1 METNTLR
8 RFLTL
13 AGTAALAAVALGTAV
28 AEAQPTA
35 PMPRTEPAQE
45 VLAAPYRVTPW
56 MYATVRNQPR
66 SAGKPVDRVTAHHG
80 YDAYCWLHGEKINGN
95 TIWVRQLGN
104 ARIQGY
110 VPAAFLEGGVT
121 GGVAT
126 KC

>member
-1 METNTLR
+1 MKKNNFR
-8 RFLTL
+8 RLLTL
-13 AGTAALAAVALGTAV
+13 TGLAALTAVTLGTSV
-28 AEAQPTA
+28 AEAQPT
-35 PMPRTEPAQE
+35 TSTSDT
-45 VLAAPYRVTPW
+45 LAAPYRVTPW

-110 VPAAFLEGGVT
+110 VPAAFLKGGVT